1 MIEPTLSLDLF
12 DQTKNYSFIVDT
24 YLFFKDEEKD
34 EKLLPEIAFTSVN
47 YHF

>member
-34 EKLLPEIAFTSVN
+34 GKLLPEIAFT
-47 YHF
+47 